1 MEPRS
6 RTAAGA
12 HRLRPLNQA
21 QPLRLQT
28 DRSTGAPTAVELR
41 GTWRGVARVEE
52 VWRIDDGW
60 WRPHPVQRTYF
71 RLALD
76 DGRPL
81 TLYLD
86 QAEGGWWLQRY

>member
-1 MEPRS
+1 MEPGPG
-6 RTAAGA
+6 TPAGA
-12 HRLRPLNQA
+12 RRLRPLNQA
-21 QPLRLQT
+21 QPLALRT
-28 DRSTGAPTAVELR
+28 DPASGAPGAVEVR
-41 GTWRGVARVEE
+41 GAWRSVARVEE

-76 DGRPL
+76 DGRSL
-81 TLYLD
+81 TVYRD